1 MKHPNSSINS
11 IKVAVRCRPYTSDD
25 RLGVH
30 MVQEYLDKGE
40 VSLLNYTG
48 TKKRFAF
55 TWSWWSAYG
64 WQVHQNGDRRVAED
78 MKLIHQ
84 GLVYKTA
91 GVPARTSVL
100 DGNAV
105 VRVIQF
111 VVKFGHQSFILSL
124 LICTLPTIL
133 YVGHV

>member
-84 GLVYKTA
+84 GLTYEAT
-91 GVPARTSVL
+91 GVPIRRNVL
-100 DGNAV
+100 DGQAV
-105 VRVIQF
+105 VRIMQF
-111 VVKFGHQSFILSL
+111 VPHFFCDSL
-124 LICTLPTIL
+124 LPWHNCLGLCPLFLT
-133 YVGHV
+133 

>member
-1 MKHPNSSINS
+1 
-11 IKVAVRCRPYTSDD
+11 
-25 RLGVH
+25 

-64 WQVHQNGDRRVAED
+64 WQRHQKGDVGIAVD

-84 GLVYKTA
+84 GLVYEA
-91 GVPARTSVL
+91 SGVPIRKNVL
-100 DGNAV
+100 DGRAV
-105 VRVIQF
+105 VRFIQF
-111 VVKFGHQSFILSL
+111 VNILFDSL
-124 LICTLPTIL
+124 LSSLSWHDYFWFLT
-133 YVGHV
+133 

>member
-1 MKHPNSSINS
+1 
-11 IKVAVRCRPYTSDD
+11 
-25 RLGVH
+25 

-64 WQVHQNGDRRVAED
+64 WQAHQNGDRRVAED

-84 GLVYKTA
+84 WLTYEEA
-91 GVPARTSVL
+91 GIPIRTNVL
-100 DGNAV
+100 DGQAV
-105 VRVIQF
+105 VWVMQF
-111 VVKFGHQSFILSL
+111 MSNFVLTAYSL
-124 LICTLPTIL
+124 DTI
-133 YVGHV
+133 VWGFAHCF